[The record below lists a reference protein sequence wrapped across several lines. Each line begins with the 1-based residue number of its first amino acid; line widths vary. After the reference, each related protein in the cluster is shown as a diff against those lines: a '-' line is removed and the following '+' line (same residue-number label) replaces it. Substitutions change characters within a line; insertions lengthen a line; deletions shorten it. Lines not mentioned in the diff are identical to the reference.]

1 MTVIDFQREKQRKA
15 EESARARAELE
26 KRLKG
31 GETIT
36 DILKSCRDNT
46 PPPKTAEEIASDRE
60 FVQRCR
66 LKNPYTKRYMNIT
79 NQIMLDRID
88 KKAAD
93 ELKEAAQLEDVDFSR
108 ANPGITDKAIDTL
121 AKTIAKKVTDE

>member
-1 MTVIDFQREKQRKA
+1 
-15 EESARARAELE
+15 
-26 KRLKG
+26 
-31 GETIT
+31 
-36 DILKSCRDNT
+36 
-46 PPPKTAEEIASDRE
+46 
-60 FVQRCR
+60 
-66 LKNPYTKRYMNIT
+66 
-79 NQIMLDRID
+79 MLDRID